1 MCLGFE
7 YVSLN
12 ERRVVVL
19 RYVEENR
26 NNRLE
31 KYGLIN

>member
-19 RYVEENR
+19 RYVEKNR
-26 NNRLE
+26 IIGW
-31 KYGLIN
+31 KSPD